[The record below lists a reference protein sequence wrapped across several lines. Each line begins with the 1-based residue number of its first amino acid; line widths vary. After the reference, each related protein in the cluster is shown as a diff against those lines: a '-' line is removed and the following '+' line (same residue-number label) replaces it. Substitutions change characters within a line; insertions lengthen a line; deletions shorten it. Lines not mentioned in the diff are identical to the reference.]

1 MLLQVV
7 GRYEIFIAPTDSY
20 VVYRQSGD
28 RAAESRV
35 VSVSDIDAVVARKRA
50 TAPVRLYKSGEM
62 GGCKNVIDAAKTG
75 EIVSEWSITGV
86 ELDSL
91 FGAGEEGLYLV
102 GDETVCIATYDLNVA
117 RDKDRGFDAEC
128 GIDGLLLKPPFAAHC
143 ACACGRFHA

>member
-7 GRYEIFIAPTDSY
+7 GRYEIFIAPADSY

-35 VSVSDIDAVVARKRA
+35 VSISDIDAVVARKRA
-50 TAPVRLYKSGEM
+50 TAPVRLYESGEPS
-62 GGCKNVIDAAKTG
+62 GCNDIPDAAKTG

-91 FGAGEEGLYLV
+91 FVAGEEGLYLV

-117 RDKDRGFDAEC
+117 RDEDRGFDAEC
-128 GIDGLLLKPPFAAHC
+128 GIDGLLLKPPFVEHG
-143 ACACGRFHA
+143 ACGCGQTPT

>member
-28 RAAESRV
+28 RVAESRV

-62 GGCKNVIDAAKTG
+62 GGCKDVTDAGKTG

-117 RDKDRGFDAEC
+117 RDKDRGSDAEC
-128 GIDGLLLKPPFAAHC
+128 GIDGLLLKPPFAARC
-143 ACACGRFHA
+143 VCACGRSRA